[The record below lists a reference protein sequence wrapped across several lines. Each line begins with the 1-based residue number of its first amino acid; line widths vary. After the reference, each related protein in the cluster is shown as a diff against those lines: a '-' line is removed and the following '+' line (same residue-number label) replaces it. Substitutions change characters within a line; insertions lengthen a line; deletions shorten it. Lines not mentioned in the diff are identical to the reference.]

1 VEELLAGFP
10 TVDESVLAAAWAAV
24 GSLLA
29 CRQPVEALGEELESQ
44 PERAFVHALLLP
56 ILRAVTPQESLRL
69 WYEAVIADS
78 VSFAEAC
85 PDVTWTNSR
94 DSSASSLGA
103 LLCLEMKRWG
113 LNNLALACLARACR
127 PFLLA

>member
-24 GSLLA
+24 GSLIA
-29 CRQPVEALGEELESQ
+29 CRQPVEVPLGEELESL

-56 ILRAVTPQESLRL
+56 LLRAVTPQESLRL

-78 VSFAEAC
+78 VSSAEAC

-113 LNNLALACLARACR
+113 LNRLDLVCL
-127 PFLLA
+127 P